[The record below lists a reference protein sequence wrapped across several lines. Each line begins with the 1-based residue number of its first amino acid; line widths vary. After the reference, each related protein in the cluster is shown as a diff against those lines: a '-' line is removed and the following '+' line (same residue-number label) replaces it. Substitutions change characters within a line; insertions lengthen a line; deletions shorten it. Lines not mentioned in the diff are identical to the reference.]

1 MASMTILEA
10 AEHLG
15 ISKEAIHNRVRR
27 GSLEVSV
34 IDGVKY
40 VAIDAS
46 LKPTA
51 TKAKPQTRR
60 TSSKATD
67 DRYYKFL
74 EEQNSQLQTKVEK
87 LEGETRSLRDQKE
100 EMLIQEREKIEQ
112 IYKEKDEQLK
122 NFLSTLSSQFMLNAP
137 IQTIAVEEDHLDAEI
152 EENPESLDETFEVSD
167 SNEVKEVAKKQKSKL
182 VSLKKYMKKHGFSQ
196 KKKERIMKQFAKKA
210 KKDERIILL
219 GSKYYID
226 TVKFEYSD
234 LIR

>member
-40 VAIDAS
+40 VDIDA
-46 LKPTA
+46 TA
-51 TKAKPQTRR
+51 KAPSTKAKPQTRR
-60 TSSKATD
+60 ASTKASD

-87 LEGETRSLRDQKE
+87 LEGETRTLRDQKE
-100 EMLIQEREKIEQ
+100 LMLIQEREKIEQ

-122 NFLSTLSSQFMLNAP
+122 NFLSTLSSQFMLSAP
-137 IQTIAVEEDHLDAEI
+137 IQTVAAEEEHLDAEI
-152 EENPESLDETFEVSD
+152 EEHSD
-167 SNEVKEVAKKQKSKL
+167 NLEEKVEDAEPQKVKKSKPKSKL
-182 VSLKKYMKKHGFSQ
+182 TSLKKYLKKRGFSDRKQ
-196 KKKERIMKQFAKKA
+196 DKIIKEFRKKA
-210 KKDERIILL
+210 KKDERIIVL
-219 GSKYYID
+219 GSKLYID
-226 TVKFEYSD
+226 IVKFNYND
-234 LIR
+234 LIK